1 MNVLVFE
8 LENDRYAVL
17 GGAVV
22 EMVRAVAI
30 APISGVPLGIEGVF
44 SLRGEIVPVVD
55 VRARFRLPIKPLH
68 PSQHFIVVTIGDR
81 KVALRVDN
89 VISFDHLEVDQLDT
103 LMLSGIP
110 NSKDLA
116 GVATLDDGLVV
127 IYDVEAFLSAT
138 EAEAIG
144 RLIDAMPA
152 PSLTPEAIA

>member
-17 GGAVV
+17 GDAVV

-30 APISGVPLGIEGVF
+30 APIAGVPLGVEGVF

-55 VRARFRLPIKPLH
+55 VRARFRLSTKPLH
-68 PSQHFIVVTIGDR
+68 PSQHFIVVTIGSR
-81 KVALRVDN
+81 KIALRVDD
-89 VISFDHLEVDQLDT
+89 VISFAPLEVNQLDT
-103 LMLSGIP
+103 LMLSGLP

-144 RLIDAMPA
+144 KLIDTMPTS
-152 PSLTPEAIA
+152 SLTHEAIV